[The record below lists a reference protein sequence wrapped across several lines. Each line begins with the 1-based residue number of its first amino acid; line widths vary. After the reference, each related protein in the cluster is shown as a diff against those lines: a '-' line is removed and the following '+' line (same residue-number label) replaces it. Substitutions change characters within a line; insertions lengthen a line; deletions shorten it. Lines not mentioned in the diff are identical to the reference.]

1 MANCDPLTNIP
12 ENCETSSGGIQ
23 MVGIADLSDLTD
35 VTVVAGEVT
44 AITMETTTQ
53 FHKFN
58 FTKNS
63 SQFSEP
69 MSVDVTTGSTF
80 YTHTLNLQIAR
91 REISKRN
98 SISLLAA
105 GQRELVAIVKDINNL
120 YWLVGYSE
128 DFEEGI
134 QLTGDDGGSG
144 TAKGDLNGFN
154 LTFTG
159 EHPDRILGVDSTI
172 VDALFQPAI

>member
-23 MVGIADLSDLTD
+23 MVGITD
-35 VTVVAGEVT
+35 FSNISSVTVVAGEVT
-44 AITMETTTQ
+44 AITMESTTQ

-69 MSVDVTTGSTF
+69 LSVDVTTGSTF

-98 SISLLAA
+98 SIALLAA
-105 GQRELVAIVKDINNL
+105 GQRELVALVKDINNN

-128 DFEEGI
+128 NFEEGI

-144 TAKGDLNGFN
+144 AGKADLNGYN
-154 LTFTG
+154 LTFEG
-159 EHPDRILGVDSTI
+159 DHPERILGVDPTI
-172 VDALFQPAI
+172 VADLLEPAL